1 MFMYFIKLQEILIC
15 YIKEVE
21 VFKLEVMIKLM
32 LIYKSYYKVII
43 IS

>member
-1 MFMYFIKLQEILIC
+1 MYFIKLQEILIC

-21 VFKLEVMIKLM
+21 VFKLEVMMKLM
-32 LIYKSYYKVII
+32 LINKSYYKVII

>member
-1 MFMYFIKLQEILIC
+1 MYFIKLQEILIC

-32 LIYKSYYKVII
+32 LIYMYKSYVIKKLLL
-43 IS
+43 